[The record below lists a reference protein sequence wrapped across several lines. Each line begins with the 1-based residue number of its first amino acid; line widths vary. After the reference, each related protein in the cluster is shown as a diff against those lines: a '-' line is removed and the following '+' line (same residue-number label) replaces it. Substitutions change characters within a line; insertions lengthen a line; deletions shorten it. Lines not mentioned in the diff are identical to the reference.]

1 MMLPAHVVVNLDLPQ
16 VPAAP
21 RIPGLRTRFLYEDEA
36 SNEDAALDLVVV
48 AEPDGD
54 ASAEA
59 LKRVF
64 AVNRAT
70 FQQILVDHGNVLF
83 RGFDIEP
90 DQFDSIVGAGFSTD
104 RFLWMFPMAPDWAR
118 SLLNLPLVG
127 WLTRALLGWIEARA
141 TGREIVGEN
150 QSTLAKD
157 QTIQF
162 PHHEYGIFFNVPHVL
177 AFYCERDAE
186 VQGETLLCDAKAG
199 YRAMPDAL
207 RSTFESTEYI
217 RYRSENQWYLPPFTA
232 PAVLRHPLD
241 GHPTMNFT
249 AYRHDVF
256 GELAKRR
263 FPHHDITTEELDAT
277 FSFEPMFYL
286 QDGERRMLRE
296 DEVAALAEA
305 HLDRSVLL
313 RWEQGDLLLMDNFRV
328 VHGRLNAGMPVKKI
342 LQLILCDY
350 VRNTNHF
357 TW

>member
-1 MMLPAHVVVNLDLPQ
+1 MLSAYVKVSLDMPEG
-16 VPAAP
+16 PMAP
-21 RIPGLRTRFLYEDEA
+21 SIPGLKTRFLSEEEA
-36 SNEDAALDLVVV
+36 SNAGAALDLVVV

-54 ASAEA
+54 PSAEA
-59 LKRVF
+59 LERVF

-83 RGFDIEP
+83 RGFEIEP
-90 DQFDSIVGAGFSTD
+90 HQFNSIVGAGFSTD

-118 SLLNLPLVG
+118 SLLNLPLFG

-141 TGREIVGEN
+141 TGREIVGEK

-157 QTIQF
+157 PTIQF

-199 YRAMPDAL
+199 YQAMPRSL
-207 RSTFESTEYI
+207 RSTFEATKHI

-232 PAVLRHPLD
+232 PAILRHPLD
-241 GHPTMNFT
+241 DHPSMNFT
-249 AYRHDVF
+249 AYQHDVF
-256 GELAKRR
+256 GEIAKAR
-263 FPHHDITTEELDAT
+263 FPDHEITTEDLDAT
-277 FSFEPMFYL
+277 FSFDPLFYFH
-286 QDGERRMLRE
+286 DGERRALHR
-296 DEVAALAEA
+296 DEVASLAEA

-342 LQLILCDY
+342 LQVILCDY
-350 VRNTNHF
+350 VRNTNRF